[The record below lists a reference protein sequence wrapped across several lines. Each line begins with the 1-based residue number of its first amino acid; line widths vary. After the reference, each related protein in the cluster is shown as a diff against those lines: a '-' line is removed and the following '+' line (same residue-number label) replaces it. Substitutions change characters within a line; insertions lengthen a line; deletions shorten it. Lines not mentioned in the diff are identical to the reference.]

1 MVRRFVIADAVD
13 TQLMLHLQ
21 KLKAQECDRVVD
33 GRSTQELSV
42 PDLLKLFGP
51 TRRDPATGETIV
63 ESEGDGVDD
72 FIIAHDASPVDDSD
86 TEETMPAPARPRE

>member
-1 MVRRFVIADAVD
+1 MIADAVD

-33 GRSTQELSV
+33 GRSQSELSV

-51 TRRDPATGETIV
+51 TRRDPETNEIIV
-63 ESEGDGVDD
+63 EDDGDGLDE
-72 FIIAHDASPVDDSD
+72 FIIAHDQSPVDDSD
-86 TEETMPAPARPRE
+86 IEETRPAPARPRE